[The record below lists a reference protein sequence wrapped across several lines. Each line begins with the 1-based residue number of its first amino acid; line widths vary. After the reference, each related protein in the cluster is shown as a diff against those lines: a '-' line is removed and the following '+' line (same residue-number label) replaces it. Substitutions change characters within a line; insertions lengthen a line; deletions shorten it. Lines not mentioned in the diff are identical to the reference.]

1 MNLSRS
7 LRRASCSPRSSPS
20 PHRLLWRPATA
31 RAGTTVATAASST
44 PPTPRT
50 LCCGSAPTSHASCG
64 RSRSPACPSASRS
77 RGSTSGRPP
86 ATSTRLGSNK
96 VVYRLNPRTAIA
108 VPEGPTFDRVPS
120 ILSGDNTGFDTP
132 LRTLVFVQICANCG
146 EESVSAGSTG
156 PSSRRTWRRARHGRR
171 SRSSSRTS
179 RAAARRAASRAAP
192 HWGGPGNHLRR
203 RRGGRH
209 RAGARLRR
217 HETVLGGRRAVG
229 PAASGALADA
239 TGDAVPYLV
248 MVAICLATLVAA
260 PSRAAPAAA

>member
-1 MNLSRS
+1 VAAGNGKGGNDRGNGRVFYTIVTANTL
-7 LRRASCSPRSSPS
+7 LRFSSDKPHKLRAKQITGLPVGVSIKRIDF
-20 PHRLLWRPATA
+20 RPASGDLYAA
-31 RAGTTVATAASST
+31 RQQQGRVPAG
-44 PPTPRT
+44 PED
-50 LCCGSAPTSHASCG
+50 GH
-64 RSRSPACPSASRS
+64 
-77 RGSTSGRPP
+77 
-86 ATSTRLGSNK
+86 
-96 VVYRLNPRTAIA
+96 A

-120 ILSGDNTGFDTP
+120 ILNGDNTGFDTP

-156 PSSRRTWRRARHGRR
+156 PSSRRTWHRARHGRR
-171 SRSSSRTS
+171 SRSPSRTS
-179 RAAARRAASRAAP
+179 RAAARRAASQAAP
-192 HWGGPGNHLRR
+192 PNWGGPGNHLRR

-229 PAASGALADA
+229 PAASGSLANA